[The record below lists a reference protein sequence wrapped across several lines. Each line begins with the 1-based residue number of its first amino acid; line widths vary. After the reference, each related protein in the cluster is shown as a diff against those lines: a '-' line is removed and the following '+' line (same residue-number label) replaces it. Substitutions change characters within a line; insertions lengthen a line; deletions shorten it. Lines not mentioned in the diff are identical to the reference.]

1 MLFDIFEILICYDF
15 SVFWYLKG
23 CFRYII
29 LFFLLFIF
37 FCIAKVQYDSNHF
50 RECYTLFL
58 FFCNLL
64 TIKLLFSKSLNIYY
78 YFLKDLC
85 SIFA

>member
-1 MLFDIFEILICYDF
+1 MLFDIFEILICYDI

-29 LFFLLFIF
+29 LFFLLFLSSFVSQKYNTPQIISENVILF
-37 FCIAKVQYDSNHF
+37 FY
-50 RECYTLFL
+50 

-64 TIKLLFSKSLNIYY
+64 TIKLLFFQKV
-78 YFLKDLC
+78 
-85 SIFA
+85 